1 MDSKKLINEL
11 KERGLVASTSGNL
24 EELFSNPVT
33 FYVGTDPTADSLH
46 LGHLLAFT
54 TAKLLQSYGHKPI
67 ILLGGASAFIGDPSF
82 KAEERKLLSA
92 DTVAHNIDGIRNQV
106 SKLLD
111 FGSKDE
117 NAAIMV
123 NNYDWMKNFSFID
136 FAREVGKCISVN
148 YMMAKDS
155 VKKRLERD
163 GNGMSFTEFTYQ
175 LIQGYDFVELYKKY
189 NCKLQI
195 GGSDQYGN
203 GTTGCELIHKMLKK
217 DDACLLTWPL
227 VTKADGT
234 KFGKTEKGNIWL
246 DPKKTS
252 PYQFAQF
259 WLNQSDA
266 DSEKFI
272 KLFTLIPLDEI
283 DALIEEH
290 KKSPEK
296 RLLQHTLAKY
306 MTCMVHSEEDYN
318 KAMEASNILF
328 GKSTSE
334 QLLSIDENTLL
345 DVMKDVNKV
354 EVNKEDVIG
363 SNIVELASTSAGMAS
378 KSEMRKLIKG
388 NGFSVNKE
396 KITNPNFIVTEA
408 SLIGGKYV
416 LLQKG
421 KKEYLLLIAK

>member
-1 MDSKKLINEL
+1 MNKILEDL
-11 KERGLVASTSGNL
+11 KSRGMVSETFGPLEQNL
-24 EELFSNPVT
+24 QPGE
-33 FYVGTDPTADSLH
+33 YIYCGCDPTSDSLGVH
-46 LGHLLAFT
+46 HLLAFMT
-54 TAKLLQSYGHKPI
+54 LKRLKEHGMKPI
-67 ILLGGASAFIGDPSF
+67 VLIGGASGSLGDPSY
-82 KAEERKLLSA
+82 KDKERNTISME
-92 DTVAHNIDGIRNQV
+92 DVMHNCDCIKKQLQKVLGDDVI
-106 SKLLD
+106 
-111 FGSKDE
+111 F
-117 NAAIMV
+117 V
-123 NNYDWMKNFSFID
+123 NNYDWISKFSFLD
-136 FAREVGKCISVN
+136 FMRDIGKKISVN

-155 VKKRLERD
+155 VKTRLAKE
-163 GNGMSFTEFTYQ
+163 GSSLSFCEFSYSN
-175 LIQGYDFVELYKKY
+175 IQAYDFVHLYEKY
-189 NCKLQI
+189 GCKIQC
-195 GGSDQYGN
+195 GGRDQTGN
-203 GTTGCELIHKMLKK
+203 IDSAFVLAHKRNKV
-217 DDACLLTWPL
+217 DDLSAFVWPLLTC
-227 VTKADGT
+227 ADGR
-234 KFGKTEKGNIWL
+234 KFGKSEGNTVWL
-246 DPKKTS
+246 DAKKTS
-252 PYQFAQF
+252 PY
-259 WLNQSDA
+259 
-266 DSEKFI
+266 KFCQYFINLPDVDVEQLI
-272 KLFTLIPLDEI
+272 KKFTLIPLDEI
-283 DALIEEH
+283 DAIIEEH